1 MTGSSRDPTFDQER
15 ERGLFERLA
24 DDPSAREEIIELHTP
39 LARYLASRFRGR
51 GESFEDL
58 TQVALLGLIKA
69 VDRFDPSREV
79 RFSTY
84 ASATIVGEIKRHFRD
99 RAWALR
105 VPRRLQEMGLQV
117 SKALGA
123 LHQEHGRSPTVAE
136 IAERV
141 GTSEEDVLEA
151 MDAMTAYTAESL
163 DAPSGEGETAWI
175 DRLDHEEPRFAM
187 LEEWESV
194 VPALRGLPE
203 REKAILYL
211 RFFRART
218 QSQIAEEIGVSQMHV
233 SRILAQTLRR
243 LREALEP
250 DGEV

>member
-1 MTGSSRDPTFDQER
+1 MTSPARDPTFDQDRER
-15 ERGLFERLA
+15 ELFERLGQ
-24 DDPSAREEIIELHTP
+24 DPSSREEIIALHTP

-69 VDRFDPSREV
+69 VDRFDPARGV

-84 ASATIVGEIKRHFRD
+84 ASATVVGEIKRHLRD

-123 LHQEHGRSPTVAE
+123 LHQEQGRSPTVAE

-141 GTSEEDVLEA
+141 GSTEEEVLEA

-175 DRLDHEEPRFAM
+175 DRLEREEPRFAL

-194 VPALRGLPE
+194 VPSLRDLPE

-211 RFFRART
+211 RFFRGRT

-233 SRILAQTLRR
+233 SRILAQTLRL
-243 LREALEP
+243 LREALEA
-250 DGEV
+250 DR

>member
-1 MTGSSRDPTFDQER
+1 
-15 ERGLFERLA
+15 
-24 DDPSAREEIIELHTP
+24 
-39 LARYLASRFRGR
+39 
-51 GESFEDL
+51 
-58 TQVALLGLIKA
+58 
-69 VDRFDPSREV
+69 
-79 RFSTY
+79 
-84 ASATIVGEIKRHFRD
+84 
-99 RAWALR
+99 
-105 VPRRLQEMGLQV
+105 MGLQV

-141 GTSEEDVLEA
+141 GASEEEVLEA

-250 DGEV
+250 DREV